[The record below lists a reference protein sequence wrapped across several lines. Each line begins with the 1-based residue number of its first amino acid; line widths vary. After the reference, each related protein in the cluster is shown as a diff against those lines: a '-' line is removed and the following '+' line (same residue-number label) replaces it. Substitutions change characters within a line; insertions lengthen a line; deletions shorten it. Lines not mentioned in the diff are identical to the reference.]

1 MDRALQSRKI
11 YYGWVIVGIGLLSMG
26 FWFGIRASF
35 SVFYVALL
43 EAFPWKRGETA
54 GVQSMALITYTVMA
68 PFVGGLIDRYGPRR
82 VIVPGILILVLGL
95 VLCASIQSLTQ
106 FYLFYGGVVGVGV
119 TSVSIVSY
127 TAILAHWFEGKRG
140 LASGIAVSG
149 SGLGTFLLIPF
160 SQYFISLWGWRVTF
174 VLLGGLAFIILLPI
188 TLFLLRHKPQDM
200 GLLPDGREE
209 PGEET
214 PGNAPGNTSAGP
226 AEGDWNLKNVLVSGR
241 FWSLMAFTSLS
252 LVGVYIIVVHS
263 VRFLVDMGVDKM
275 KAAFILALV
284 GMISSLF
291 RIFWGGISDR
301 IGRETTFTTGM
312 ICACAGVLSLI
323 LMIHSGEHWWVYP
336 FMGLFGAGWGATAP
350 MFMAAATDIF
360 KGRIFGLIYG
370 IVEAGIGIAGAFG
383 AWVGGFVFDRT
394 QSYQWAFVLA
404 FAVFALACLFMWLAA
419 PRKSRPAKTS

>member
-1 MDRALQSRKI
+1 
-11 YYGWVIVGIGLLSMG
+11 MG

-43 EAFPWKRGETA
+43 DAFPWKRGESA
-54 GVQSMALITYTVMA
+54 GVQSMAMITYTVMA
-68 PFVGGLIDRYGPRR
+68 PFVGGFIDRYGPRR
-82 VIVPGILILVLGL
+82 VIVPGILVLVLGL
-95 VLCASIQSLTQ
+95 SLCASIQSLTQ
-106 FYLFYGGVVGVGV
+106 FYLYYGGVVGVGV
-119 TSVSIVSY
+119 TCISIVSY

-140 LASGIAVSG
+140 LASGFAVSG
-149 SGLGTFLLIPF
+149 SGLGTFLLVPF
-160 SQYFISLWGWRVTF
+160 SQYFITLWGWRVTF
-174 VLLGGLAFIILLPI
+174 LLFAGLVFVILFPI

-200 GLLPDGREE
+200 GLLPDGRREPKEE
-209 PGEET
+209 APGST
-214 PGNAPGNTSAGP
+214 PGNTPAGP
-226 AEGDWNLKNVLVSGR
+226 GDGDWTLTSVLRSGR

-252 LVGVYIIVVHS
+252 LVGVYILVVHS

-275 KAAFILALV
+275 KAAFIFAVV

-301 IGRETTFTTGM
+301 IGRETTFTMGM
-312 ICACAGVLSLI
+312 VCACAGVLSLI
-323 LMIHSGEHWWVYP
+323 LMIHSGKHWWVYP
-336 FMGLFGAGWGATAP
+336 FMGFFGAGWGATAP
-350 MFMAAATDIF
+350 MFMAAAADIF

-404 FAVFALACLFMWLAA
+404 FAVFALACLFIWLAA
-419 PRKSRPAKTS
+419 PRKSRPVKSP